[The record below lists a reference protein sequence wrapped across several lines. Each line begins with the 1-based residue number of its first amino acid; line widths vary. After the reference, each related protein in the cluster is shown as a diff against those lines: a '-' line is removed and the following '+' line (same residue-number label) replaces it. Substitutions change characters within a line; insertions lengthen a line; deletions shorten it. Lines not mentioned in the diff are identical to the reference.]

1 MTMLRVRHFAKATL
15 PALAFCV
22 FAVSAFLGQE
32 PPAAPTAASSVTPLT
47 TWIDDET
54 GHRVTRLTNEP
65 GSTGLYFNE
74 NAYTLGGRVMIYEA
88 AHSLYALDLQTHQS
102 HVLVAGPID
111 AVVVAKAHPYVYFMR
126 PKDQGLYMADAASGE
141 LRKVATLPLRATIS
155 TINADETLLAG
166 NYIEGDEANFS
177 QQKLPSGI
185 RPSVAAAMEQRRL
198 AGTPMV
204 IFTVDLQSGQIHQVL
219 RGTDWLNHVL
229 FSPTDPTLLMYCH
242 EGLWENVDR
251 IWTIRTDG
259 TNNTLVHKRTVPM
272 ETAGHEFWG
281 QDGHTIWYDLQVP
294 KGGDFY
300 LASYDVR
307 TGDQH
312 RYHMQPN
319 EWSLHFNAGFD
330 PAIFCGDG
338 ADEFASSRTDDGKYI
353 ELYKLQSGVLARTR
367 LSSMK
372 TNNYKVEPN
381 VRFSPDLKSIIFTS
395 NMLGPTYVFA
405 VQVVPTRPAKQHVT
419 SPVVAGVNTPT
430 ATFAS
435 VIRLRNSNG
444 VIIPGADITIRTL
457 GDGQTRVRLTSG
469 GDGQT
474 ASFQLDGGLHRISVT
489 CPNGEC
495 ADTHYETFGSDLPK
509 VLELTAEPHTTQPEQ
524 AAIKPIVNAQGGQTG
539 SEVNILVRD
548 SNQKPMPNRDVLVR
562 LQDASNER
570 WYKTNA
576 SGVAAVDLPA
586 SKAIIVVASK
596 RHTFSYRPSAKCSS
610 AAATSSIAPAC
621 IEIGSTISIVL
632 PQIL

>member
-1 MTMLRVRHFAKATL
+1 MIMFSVRYFAKATL
-15 PALAFCV
+15 PVLAFFTFAAIMV
-22 FAVSAFLGQE
+22 FGQE
-32 PPAAPTAASSVTPLT
+32 PPAAPMTGSSVKPLA

-54 GHRVTRLTNEP
+54 GHGVTRLTNEP

-74 NAYTLGGRVMIYEA
+74 NAYTLGGQVMIYEA
-88 AHSLYALDLQTHQS
+88 AHSLYALNLQTRQS
-102 HVLVAGPID
+102 HVLVAGPIN

-126 PKDQGLYMADAASGE
+126 PKDQGLYVADVASGE
-141 LRKVATLPLRATIS
+141 LRKLATLPLRATIS

-166 NYIEGDEANFS
+166 SYIEGDEADYS

-185 RPSVAAAMEQRRL
+185 RPSVAAAIEQRRL
-198 AGTPMV
+198 AGIPMV
-204 IFTVDLQSGQIHQVL
+204 IFTEDLQSGQIHQVL
-219 RGTDWLNHVL
+219 RGTDWLSHVL

-294 KGGDFY
+294 KGGEFY
-300 LASYDVR
+300 LASYDIR
-307 TGDQH
+307 TGGEH

-319 EWSLHFNAGFD
+319 EWSLHFNAGVN
-330 PAIFCGDG
+330 PAVFCGDG

-353 ELYKLQSGVLARTR
+353 ELYRLQSGNLERTR

-372 TNNYKVEPN
+372 ANNYKVEPN
-381 VRFSPDLKSIIFTS
+381 VRFSPDRRSIIFTS

-405 VQVVPTRPAKQHVT
+405 VQVTPARPAKQHVASQVVT
-419 SPVVAGVNTPT
+419 PGSPPT
-430 ATFAS
+430 ATFGS
-435 VIRLRNSNG
+435 IIRVLNSNG
-444 VIIPGADITIRTL
+444 GIIPDATVTIRSL
-457 GDGQTRVRLTSG
+457 GDGKAKAQLTTG
-469 GDGQT
+469 RDGE
-474 ASFQLDGGLHRISVT
+474 AGSFQIDGGLHRITVT
-489 CPNGEC
+489 CPNNEC
-495 ADTHYETFGSDLPK
+495 ADTHYEVFGGDLPK
-509 VLELTAEPHTTQPEQ
+509 VLELTTDQPQQAPSNMTTN
-524 AAIKPIVNAQGGQTG
+524 VQGGQTG

-576 SGVAAVDLPA
+576 SGVAAVNLPA
-586 SKAIIVVASK
+586 GTATIVVASK
-596 RHTFSYRPSAKCSS
+596 RHAFSYRPSAKCST
-610 AAATSSIAPAC
+610 ATAPSSIAPAC